1 LIETRLLKCLRT
13 WQIRPDSDPETMP
26 MLDQEIRR
34 LLEFYI
40 CDCLGYGPKDLC
52 GWWSDGVIHLEITSP
67 SSDQFKLIGVTWID
81 SHGITPFEIDIDLD
95 PADDHCF
102 ARTVFRIGKRDGQ
115 GRPDLCSHDL
125 ALSRILEGRP
135 TQDKDWAMAVELA
148 KPAE

>member
-1 LIETRLLKCLRT
+1 MR
-13 WQIRPDSDPETMP
+13 
-26 MLDQEIRR
+26 MLDQEIRL

-52 GWWSDGVIHLEITSP
+52 GWWSDGVIHLEIINP

-115 GRPDLCSHDL
+115 GRPALCSQDL